1 MRREPDAMQSE
12 RAYFPKCELKAS
24 FVSGAPLRKVLCVRL
39 PFENLELSLDPY
51 LTKLAVDPHG
61 VGQQQVACSRRQ
73 DRGGKPCTSP

>member
-1 MRREPDAMQSE
+1 MQSE
-12 RAYFPKCELKAS
+12 RAYFPKCEFEGFFRFRSA
-24 FVSGAPLRKVLCVRL
+24 VAQVLCVRL